1 MEAYGFLQKHFV
13 EREKKWNN
21 RILEQNIAYILLVIS
36 KAALAVLKLAKPYR
50 IDDSFNQIVDYS
62 YDLNL
67 AACFMSHHGTTE
79 S

>member
-36 KAALAVLKLAKPYR
+36 KAALAVLKLA
-50 IDDSFNQIVDYS
+50 
-62 YDLNL
+62 
-67 AACFMSHHGTTE
+67 
-79 S
+79 